1 MELGLSLHKS
11 ICIEPK
17 THFFTRTSVSRMP
30 KFMAPSWAPI
40 LNHTSS
46 LRLQPLPPSAV
57 SMDSSRLENE
67 RLDLSK
73 TLTLDSIRESLIRQE
88 DSIIYNLIER
98 AQYSYNAPTYDPESF
113 QLPGFNGSLVEY
125 MLKETEVLHSK
136 VGRYKSP
143 DEQPFFPNDLPEPLL
158 PPLNYPQ
165 VLHPAAASININDT
179 IWKMYYDELLPRFAA
194 EGDDGNYGSAALCD
208 ALSLQ
213 ALSKRIHYGKF
224 VAEAKFRDSP
234 QEYTPAIRAQDKDAL
249 MKILTFEAV
258 EAMVLRR
265 VEQKAMVF
273 GQEVSLDGKG
283 SEAVYK
289 IKPSVVARLYGEW
302 VMPLTKQVQVE
313 YLLRRLD

>member
-1 MELGLSLHKS
+1 
-11 ICIEPK
+11 
-17 THFFTRTSVSRMP
+17 MP